1 MSQDKSHNVNL
12 TDTEFKLIEALQGDP
27 ELIEEFTAATQKL
40 NHEVAQGMDA
50 YQAELHI
57 AKTVQEI
64 GRKMIG
70 KWATKT
76 QQEAVEEATDAPDNI
91 KHGKKNSTGIAP
103 SEK

>member
-1 MSQDKSHNVNL
+1 MSQNKSHTVKL
-12 TDTEFKLIEALQGDP
+12 SEAEYKLIEALQGDP
-27 ELIEEFTAATQKL
+27 EIIEEFTAATQKL

-64 GRKMIG
+64 GRKMIQ

-76 QQEAVEEATDAPDNI
+76 QEEAVKQAASATENI
-91 KHGKKNSTGIAP
+91 KSGKKNSTGIAP
-103 SEK
+103 SGK